1 LSSRKNKAP
10 TILDVAD
17 LAGVSVGSVSRY
29 LNGEQLRR
37 KNRESIA
44 AAIEKLSYSRNTS
57 AANIRRKSSG
67 FIGFLLPSFD
77 EFHTGVLE
85 EIVNQFTPKGYVV
98 LPFSHGD
105 QGSFLKGALEY
116 FKAQKVDA
124 IIASGDLGFF
134 KSMDILQDI
143 DVPLILYSN
152 DIQGMNVDRVLI
164 DDRKA
169 SKHAVKYMIE
179 MGHTNIAILTGDLN
193 DSTAIDRKRGYEEAL
208 ASAELTEIS
217 AHNAAGNGWHTHHG
231 YIGTLDL
238 YKGENKPTAIFASNY
253 FLALGA
259 VQALEE
265 LDLKIPS
272 DVSIISF
279 GDASF
284 LPFVTGGITAV
295 SFSAKEIGKHICD
308 FALSR
313 ITDPGAKSSRTYI
326 HQPSLV
332 VRTSVSRPQH
342 D

>member
-1 LSSRKNKAP
+1 LTNKKKRTS
-10 TILDVAD
+10 TITDVAE

-44 AAIEKLSYSRNTS
+44 EAIEQLSYRRNTS
-57 AANIRRKSSG
+57 AANIRKNSSG

-85 EIVNQFTPKGYVV
+85 EVVNQFTLLGYVV

-116 FKAQKVDA
+116 FKAQQVDA
-124 IIASGDLGFF
+124 IIASGDLGFY

-143 DVPLILYSN
+143 NVPLTLYSN
-152 DIQGMNVDRVLI
+152 DIKGMNVDRVLI
-164 DDRKA
+164 EDEKA
-169 SKHAVKYMIE
+169 SFQAVNHFIE
-179 MGHTNIAILTGDLN
+179 MGHIDIAILVGDLR
-193 DSTAIDRKRGYEEAL
+193 DSTATGRKNGYERAL
-208 ASAELTEIS
+208 V
-217 AHNAAGNGWHTHHG
+217 NAGLEKPDSSMIAGGGWQTRHG
-231 YIGTLDL
+231 YLGTHELFSDG
-238 YKGENKPTAIFASNY
+238 KRPTAIFASNY

-265 LDLKIPS
+265 LDLRVPAE
-272 DVSIISF
+272 VSLVSF

-284 LPFVTGGITAV
+284 LPFVCGGITAV
-295 SFSAKEIGKHICD
+295 GFSSKEIGRQICE

-313 ITDPGAKSSRTYI
+313 IAEGSSAPSRTFV
-326 HQPSLV
+326 HKPSFVL
-332 VRTSVSRPQH
+332 RNSVKRPQ
-342 D
+342 